1 MKKLNLMKLK
11 TIFWGILTT
20 IIIGLGCGNRSDK
33 PASKN
38 ADSNVVKENSTADKQ
53 EISDPNKTNQST
65 SDEHISNEEDL
76 AIDPNASPENVVKTL
91 IKAGKTGKYKS
102 IPRLCND
109 AVKRD
114 GDAEDI
120 CNIANAKEE
129 DQKGFNDFFGN
140 AKIVG
145 TPRIKNGIAEVDI
158 ETTAEGGDK
167 ETIIVQ
173 QKYDKWYLK
182 GL

>member
-1 MKKLNLMKLK
+1 MKKMNLMKLK
-11 TIFWGILTT
+11 TTFFGILSL
-20 IIIGLGCGNRSDK
+20 IIVGVGCGNRSDK
-33 PASKN
+33 PTPKN
-38 ADSNVVKENSTADKQ
+38 ADSNVIKENPTADKQ
-53 EISDPNKTNQST
+53 EINNSNHTT
-65 SDEHISNEEDL
+65 SDTPVINEDDI
-76 AIDPNASPENVVKTL
+76 AIDPNASPENVVKTI
-91 IKAGKTGKYKS
+91 IKAGRTGKYKTL
-102 IPRLCND
+102 PRLCND

-129 DQKGFNDFFGN
+129 DQKDFNEFFGN

-158 ETTAEGGDK
+158 ETSAEGGDK
-167 ETIIVQ
+167 ETIIIQ